1 MVTDDERREVAG
13 YIRQIDCSGFTAH
26 SMDDGDG
33 RSLLCAYIAEAAGVG
48 HAPYYFDAKPLC
60 DRLADLIEPE
70 PERTCS
76 INADWYNDKLEHC
89 VYRCSAC
96 DAVMLDD
103 ACYFDGSSDLDW
115 FHYCPNCGAKVTEV
129 GQ

>member
-13 YIRQIDCSGFTAH
+13 HIRQIDCSGFTAH

-60 DRLADLIEPE
+60 DRLADLIEPG
-70 PERTCS
+70 PERTCRMRDAHWDDGRRTWGC
-76 INADWYNDKLEHC
+76 I
-89 VYRCSAC
+89 CSECGAKYERKSGKW
-96 DAVMLDD
+96 MN
-103 ACYFDGSSDLDW
+103 
-115 FHYCPNCGAKVTEV
+115 YCPNCGAKVVEV